1 MIELLKILVI
11 FWQAGVMGSFSL
23 FFEWQIGW
31 FSLAKMKMFSLEE
44 HSKFELPS
52 NSISGPCQKLA
63 RIKIL
68 FYSLHNKSKEY
79 ITTINTTDKEYHV
92 RKIEKRIYIRH
103 YKKILFQRKSYS
115 ASLMKI
121 ISIWLNRTACQIR
134 GFQFVFFYI

>member
-1 MIELLKILVI
+1 
-11 FWQAGVMGSFSL
+11 
-23 FFEWQIGW
+23 
-31 FSLAKMKMFSLEE
+31 MKMFSLEE

-92 RKIEKRIYIRH
+92 RKIEKNLYQTLQN
-103 YKKILFQRKSYS
+103 KNSVSAKSY
-115 ASLMKI
+115 
-121 ISIWLNRTACQIR
+121 TAQ
-134 GFQFVFFYI
+134 G